1 MALLY
6 THVANSAISS
16 YNYCLFVPFT
26 ERPLNV
32 SQEIVAGEELYDVYN
47 KIAWHKKVQF
57 VSIISVTFLFMTI
70 VVKISQIISQLIS
83 GFYASVITATT
94 DIFTLLLVISLTFL
108 FQQIFGLHTAKRN
121 LLEIKLMKI

>member
-32 SQEIVAGEELYDVYN
+32 SQEIVAGEELYDCLLYT
-47 KIAWHKKVQF
+47 
-57 VSIISVTFLFMTI
+57 SSV
-70 VVKISQIISQLIS
+70 
-83 GFYASVITATT
+83 
-94 DIFTLLLVISLTFL
+94 FTLLGIAAILLLLYIISRVAVSYTHLDVYKR
-108 FQQIFGLHTAKRN
+108 QQYTHVDAAWD
-121 LLEIKLMKI
+121 